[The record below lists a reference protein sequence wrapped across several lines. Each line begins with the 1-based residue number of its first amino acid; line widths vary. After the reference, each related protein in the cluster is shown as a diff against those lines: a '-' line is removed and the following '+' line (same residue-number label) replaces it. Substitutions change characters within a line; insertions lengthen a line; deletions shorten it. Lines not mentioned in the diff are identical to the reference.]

1 MTLRFVFGAKLTI
14 FGATYGVAR
23 VKIYTGDKILE
34 KKFLRICF
42 LLGDP
47 FWSHFRSNL
56 VSLAVKI
63 LTDEYMR
70 ENLCSI

>member
-1 MTLRFVFGAKLTI
+1 MSLRFVFGGKLTI
-14 FGATYGVAR
+14 FGATNGVAR
-23 VKIYTGDKILE
+23 VKIYIGDKIFG

-63 LTDEYMR
+63 LTDEFMR